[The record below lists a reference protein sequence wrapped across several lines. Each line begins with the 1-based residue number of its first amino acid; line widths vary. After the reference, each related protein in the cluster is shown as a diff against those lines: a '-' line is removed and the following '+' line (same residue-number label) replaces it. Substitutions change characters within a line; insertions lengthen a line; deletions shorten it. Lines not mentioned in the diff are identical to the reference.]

1 MLVPLGITVAIA
13 WPVFFGPEPLCRRVA
28 FGFKPASRVHIFLP
42 LFFVYLFARSVRSW
56 DTHRSSSNSQGHSCR
71 DGSCRIRSFDD
82 NTSTPK
88 RCHVVEDVF
97 PNGWDG
103 GRAPRLDLWAA
114 PTACRVS
121 CVVCVGV
128 IWRWWVG
135 SVSFLPSK
143 GQAEASGPMATAPF
157 LNTCPW
163 NRRTRRVGGV
173 SLACVRWMGRLSPE
187 WVGSPLPLSLHPPF
201 WRGTRSI
208 GLVAWSPFPFLS
220 LDSTRSATS
229 LFGAR
234 GLGGRP
240 HPCQTEWRR

>member
-187 WVGSPLPLSLHPPF
+187 WVGSPLPLSL
-201 WRGTRSI
+201 SI
-208 GLVAWSPFPFLS
+208 LLS
-220 LDSTRSATS
+220 GEGQDRW
-229 LFGAR
+229 
-234 GLGGRP
+234 LGVGR
-240 HPCQTEWRR
+240 TAL